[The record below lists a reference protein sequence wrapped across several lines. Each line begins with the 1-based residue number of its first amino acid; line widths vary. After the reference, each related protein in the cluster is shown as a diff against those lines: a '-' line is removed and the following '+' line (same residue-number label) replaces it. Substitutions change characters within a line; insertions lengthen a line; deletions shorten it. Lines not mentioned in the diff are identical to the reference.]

1 MDDQLIAVG
10 GWLQATLNPDK
21 ATRVAAEE
29 ALRAGETTPGY
40 VVQLMKLAV
49 DTSLPVDPVL
59 RHTAV
64 VYMKNV
70 VKRRWDPPKPP
81 PHRKHEAAL
90 EPLAEADKAVLRGNL
105 IEAIAV
111 AAPQVRS
118 QLALCLK
125 HVAFSDYPERWPD
138 LLAQIGA
145 KLRMTDNESQL
156 HGGLLALRVLA
167 KIHEYRQDTKAKNE
181 IVGETFYVLLGM
193 LRQLLSAAPTVAAC
207 ELACLAA
214 KVVHSCVCYELPTL
228 LLSQPAAV
236 DPFFEV
242 LVGLLTQPLPP
253 GAPTEADEAGNWAP
267 WKLKKRVAQTLH
279 RTLQRHGNP
288 SASGGDSSAVAGGS
302 AGEAAVAAQQAAKQ
316 ALAAQKQAFARGF
329 QDRWSARCLGGFLE
343 LVQLTREGSTT
354 PLPPRVHNIALGYL
368 DEAIKYKATYV
379 SVLKPNLEALFS
391 DVIYPPLCF
400 SNDDAELWEDDPLE
414 FVRRSFD
421 IVEDF
426 YSPRAGAQRLLVSL
440 AEKRAKDCL
449 HGFVVACSNILGT
462 AAAAEAQGGASTT
475 PSCAGRTAPSARSPR
490 SSGRSPRR
498 TRRTAPRSR
507 GCCAST

>member
-1 MDDQLIAVG
+1 
-10 GWLQATLNPDK
+10 
-21 ATRVAAEE
+21 
-29 ALRAGETTPGY
+29 
-40 VVQLMKLAV
+40 
-49 DTSLPVDPVL
+49 
-59 RHTAV
+59 
-64 VYMKNV
+64 MKNV

-253 GAPTEADEAGNWAP
+253 GAPTEADEAGNWSP
-267 WKLKKRVAQTLH
+267 WKLKKRVAQMLH

-288 SASGGDSSAVAGGS
+288 NAGSGSADAVAGGS
-302 AGEAAVAAQQAAKQ
+302 AGEAAARPSRRRSRRWRRRSRRSRAASRTGGRRAAS
-316 ALAAQKQAFARGF
+316 AASSSLSSSRAR
-329 QDRWSARCLGGFLE
+329 AR
-343 LVQLTREGSTT
+343 
-354 PLPPRVHNIALGYL
+354 PPR
-368 DEAIKYKATYV
+368 
-379 SVLKPNLEALFS
+379 S
-391 DVIYPPLCF
+391 
-400 SNDDAELWEDDPLE
+400 
-414 FVRRSFD
+414 RR
-421 IVEDF
+421 
-426 YSPRAGAQRLLVSL
+426 
-440 AEKRAKDCL
+440 
-449 HGFVVACSNILGT
+449 
-462 AAAAEAQGGASTT
+462 ASTT
-475 PSCAGRTAPSARSPR
+475 SPSATSTRR
-490 SSGRSPRR
+490 SS
-498 TRRTAPRSR
+498 TRRPT
-507 GCCAST
+507 

>member
-1 MDDQLIAVG
+1 MRAGLPRRQGRPQLC
-10 GWLQATLNPDK
+10 L
-21 ATRVAAEE
+21 
-29 ALRAGETTPGY
+29 LRA
-40 VVQLMKLAV
+40 A
-49 DTSLPVDPVL
+49 
-59 RHTAV
+59 H
-64 VYMKNV
+64 
-70 VKRRWDPPKPP
+70 
-81 PHRKHEAAL
+81 AA
-90 EPLAEADKAVLRGNL
+90 PLAAGGGRSLLRGPGW
-105 IEAIAV
+105 APD
-111 AAPQVRS
+111 AAAAAR
-118 QLALCLK
+118 
-125 HVAFSDYPERWPD
+125 R
-138 LLAQIGA
+138 
-145 KLRMTDNESQL
+145 TD
-156 HGGLLALRVLA
+156 GGGR
-167 KIHEYRQDTKAKNE
+167 
-181 IVGETFYVLLGM
+181 G
-193 LRQLLSAAPTVAAC
+193 
-207 ELACLAA
+207 
-214 KVVHSCVCYELPTL
+214 
-228 LLSQPAAV
+228 
-236 DPFFEV
+236 
-242 LVGLLTQPLPP
+242 
-253 GAPTEADEAGNWAP
+253 GNWAP

-426 YSPRAGAQRLLVSL
+426 YSPRAGAQRLLVGL

-462 AAAAEAQGGASTT
+462 AAAAEAQGGVDDALLRRKDGALCAIAALERPLTKKDSPYRASLEGMLRQHVMPSLHSRCGFLRQRAASTYAAFA
-475 PSCAGRTAPSARSPR
+475 SSVFKNAGKGRRAAAAAARRRRRR
-490 SSGRSPRR
+490 SSRRRSSRS
-498 TRRTAPRSR
+498 TSSSR
-507 GCCAST
+507 G